1 MKTADPDFRD
11 FFLQTGPDGLSGF
24 KEAMG
29 FAVQQLEELLGECTQ
44 SYSGLDPNELWHSI
58 RTSTA
63 AADGRASLQEAINRA
78 TQQVA
83 RHSIVVQHP
92 HCIAHLH
99 TPPLLAGIV
108 AELFIATLNQSMDS
122 WDQAS
127 SATFVELEVIKRI
140 TGWFNLPK
148 TADGVFTGGA
158 TQSNLMGLLV
168 ARDAVCRK
176 RFGLDVRR
184 DGLTEDCRRLRILVS
199 DVGHFSVAKAAAQLG
214 LGESAVQTVPA
225 DEDGR
230 MSPEALQSALRQLQH
245 DGLVPLAIVGTAG
258 TTDHGAIDPLS
269 AIAELARTHNAW
281 FHVDAAYG
289 GGLILSQASQRLD
302 GIERADSVA
311 VDFHKFFYQPISC
324 GAFLLGDGGH
334 FGHIEHH
341 ADYLN
346 RVTDPFPNL
355 VDRSLATTRRF
366 DALKVWM
373 TLQCVSE
380 SQLGGMVDRAMS
392 VAQFLANQF
401 DNDPEFELVVRPQL
415 STVLFRHPES
425 DDFNRQLRLDLL
437 TSGQAVLGE
446 TVIDSRVTLKLTI
459 LNPCLT
465 NTDCEQLLAII
476 RRSAI
481 NLQSQ
486 QIPVENI

>member
-1 MKTADPDFRD
+1 MTTANIDFRD
-11 FFLQTGPDGLSGF
+11 LFLQAGPDGSSDFTAAIGL
-24 KEAMG
+24 
-29 FAVQQLEELLGECTQ
+29 AVQQLEELLGDCTQ
-44 SYSGLDPNELWHSI
+44 PYSGMDSDELLQAI

-63 AADGRASLQEAINRA
+63 AADGSVSLQEAITRT
-78 TQQVA
+78 TQQIA
-83 RHSIVVQHP
+83 RHTIAVQHP

-140 TGWFNLPK
+140 ARWFNLPNA
-148 TADGVFTGGA
+148 ADGVFTGGA
-158 TQSNLMGLLV
+158 TQSNLMGLLI
-168 ARDAVCRK
+168 ARDAVCQK
-176 RFGLDVRR
+176 RFGLNVRR
-184 DGLTEDCRRLRILVS
+184 DGLTQDCRRLRILVS
-199 DVGHFSVAKAAAQLG
+199 DVGHFSVAKAAGQLG
-214 LGESAVQTVPA
+214 LGESAVQTVPT
-225 DEDGR
+225 DNDGR
-230 MSPEALQSALRQLQH
+230 MLPDALQSALGQLER
-245 DGLVPLAIVGTAG
+245 DGLVSMAVVGTAG
-258 TTDHGAIDPLS
+258 TTDHGAIDPLP
-269 AIAELARTHNAW
+269 ALAELACTHGAW

-289 GGLILSQASQRLD
+289 GGLILSHACDRLA

-324 GAFLLGDGGH
+324 GAFLLGDGGQ
-334 FGHIEHH
+334 FRHIEHH

-366 DALKVWM
+366 DALKVWL

-380 SQLGGMVDRAMS
+380 SVLGGMVDRAMS
-392 VAQFLANQF
+392 VAQSLADQF
-401 DNDPEFELVVRPQL
+401 DDDPEFELVVRPQL

-437 TSGQAVLGE
+437 TTGQAVLGE
-446 TVIDSRVTLKLTI
+446 TVVDGRVTLKLTI

-465 NTDCEQLLAII
+465 STDCEQLLATI
-476 RRSAI
+476 RQSARNI
-481 NLQSQ
+481 QSHQ
-486 QIPVENI
+486 VLSH